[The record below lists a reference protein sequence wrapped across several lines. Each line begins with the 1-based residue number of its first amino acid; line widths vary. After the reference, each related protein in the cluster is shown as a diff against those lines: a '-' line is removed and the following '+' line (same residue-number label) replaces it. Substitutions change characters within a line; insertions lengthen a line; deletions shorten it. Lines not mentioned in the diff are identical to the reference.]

1 MEKVQDLTCGG
12 CFVRRFLAIVAAGL
26 LVGCAGRIIEKNM
39 NDLVGQPASAVFAR
53 LGHPD
58 AEAVVAGRKTYTW
71 STRRSGLDSVCR
83 PAVYSGRKTVVPGSF
98 DLVPYTSE
106 CRIRVLVDSRDVV
119 QSWDHDGN
127 EGGCE
132 RYAKRLEP

>member
-1 MEKVQDLTCGG
+1 MRGG
-12 CFVRRFLAIVAAGL
+12 RFVRRLLVMVAAGL
-26 LVGCAGRIIEKNM
+26 LVGCAGRIIERNM
-39 NDLVGQPASAVFAR
+39 NGLVGQPAGAVFAR

-71 STRRSGLDSVCR
+71 STRRSGLDAAYR
-83 PAVYSGRKTVVPGSF
+83 PAVYAGKKTVVPGSF

-106 CRIRVLVDSRDVV
+106 CRIRVLVDARDVV
-119 QSWDHDGN
+119 QSWDYDGN

-132 RYAKRLEP
+132 RYAKRLER